1 MSITCNHR
9 VLCFFDWNPKYALT
23 RLSHCI
29 SACPTSGFESGICG
43 FLWDIRLPEDAIPP
57 SLKKNS
63 LAFLQKVRRL
73 FGTWLLDLGQ
83 FDLTSP
89 HTKAP
94 CVAIHNDRGVISRG
108 LRCPHPRGITA
119 RWVETTLPPISDAH
133 LRLSHQGLHQAPKLP
148 AAPGIFCTDLLG
160 T

>member
-1 MSITCNHR
+1 MG
-9 VLCFFDWNPKYALT
+9 L
-23 RLSHCI
+23 
-29 SACPTSGFESGICG
+29 G
-43 FLWDIRLPEDAIPP
+43 
-57 SLKKNS
+57 
-63 LAFLQKVRRL
+63 
-73 FGTWLLDLGQ
+73 FGTLVN
-83 FDLTSP
+83 LTSRSP
-89 HTKAP
+89 KAP